1 LSFSQEKN
9 IGKNLNDN
17 YSFSQFN
24 KNIKSTSNFNFN
36 KNNSNRAQKYRMYDK
51 MDNNYKLNKIDV
63 INTKFVLKSQKIEKP
78 IMIKKEQNQAN
89 KILPLLNDKINLLNN
104 SSASKNSNLINIPPE
119 ILKIQ
124 KLKKTVK
131 KLNKSH
137 FSFDKIK
144 IRKKGIKKSNS
155 KKDTDIIKTE
165 KYMKTFFVNMKT
177 SLTKEKKQDKN
188 NSPLLSSNN
197 LSSNKKR
204 GISSHSTNLIK
215 RKKFKIKPKSK
226 IHINRS
232 SSNLIESFTDLKNG
246 LKDKSNFDNIFL
258 SNRIKIYDYLI
269 TKYKYNNQN
278 SINNNKNIE
287 DTDNN
292 INNNKI

>member
-1 LSFSQEKN
+1 
-9 IGKNLNDN
+9 
-17 YSFSQFN
+17 
-24 KNIKSTSNFNFN
+24 
-36 KNNSNRAQKYRMYDK
+36 
-51 MDNNYKLNKIDV
+51 
-63 INTKFVLKSQKIEKP
+63 
-78 IMIKKEQNQAN
+78 
-89 KILPLLNDKINLLNN
+89 
-104 SSASKNSNLINIPPE
+104 
-119 ILKIQ
+119 
-124 KLKKTVK
+124 
-131 KLNKSH
+131 
-137 FSFDKIK
+137 
-144 IRKKGIKKSNS
+144 
-155 KKDTDIIKTE
+155 
-165 KYMKTFFVNMKT
+165 MKT
-177 SLTKEKKQDKN
+177 SLTKAKKQENN
-188 NSPLLSSNN
+188 NSPLLSSHN

-232 SSNLIESFTDLKNG
+232 SSNIIESFTDLKNG

-292 INNNKI
+292 INNNKIQHTQMSLYIYHFF